1 MTTGKTDKIG
11 KAPNSN
17 EGSGLE
23 AQFQTQH
30 EFIKAAKMKLNP
42 MIWDYLVGATE
53 TETTLRR
60 NRAALDAIALRPRVL
75 RDVSKID
82 LTSTFLGHKKKLRLP
97 VMLAP
102 VGSLESFDPLG
113 GITVAK
119 AAAQFGVPLLLSS
132 VTTQEMEPV
141 RAAADGYQI
150 FQLYVR
156 GDDAWIDERVKHAVD
171 CGFDA
176 FCITVDTAVYSRRE
190 RDIAKRFAK
199 PWRQN
204 LSGVQMQAA
213 LSWKNVEHFKKSH
226 KIPLILKG
234 IGTAEDARLAVEHG
248 VEVVYVSNHGG
259 RQLDHG
265 RGSMDVLPEV
275 LDAIDGKARVIV
287 DGSISRGTDVV
298 KAIAMGADAVAVGRL
313 FCYALAACGQAG
325 VVRMLEI
332 LEDEMISAMGLSGVT
347 KLEDLNRSYLHMNA
361 PLVAQPHVHSAFP
374 LLDLDDPGYGGR

>member
-1 MTTGKTDKIG
+1 MTTGKIDKIG
-11 KAPNSN
+11 KTPNSN

-82 LTSTFLGHKKKLRLP
+82 LSSTFLGSKRNMRLP

-102 VGSLESFDPLG
+102 VGSLESFDPEG
-113 GITVAK
+113 GINVAK
-119 AAAQFGVPLLLSS
+119 AAAQFGVPLILSS

-156 GDDAWIDERVKHAVD
+156 GDDAWIDERVKRAVN

-204 LSGVQMQAA
+204 LSGTQMQAA
-213 LSWKNVEHFKKSH
+213 LSWKNVEHFKKTH

-275 LDAIDGKARVIV
+275 LDAIGGKARVIV

-313 FCYALAACGQAG
+313 FCYALAAAGQAG

-332 LEDEMISAMGLSGVT
+332 LEEEMISAMGLTGVT
-347 KLEDLNRSYLHMNA
+347 KLKDLDRSYLHMNA

-374 LLDLDDPGYGGR
+374 LLNLDDEGYGGR